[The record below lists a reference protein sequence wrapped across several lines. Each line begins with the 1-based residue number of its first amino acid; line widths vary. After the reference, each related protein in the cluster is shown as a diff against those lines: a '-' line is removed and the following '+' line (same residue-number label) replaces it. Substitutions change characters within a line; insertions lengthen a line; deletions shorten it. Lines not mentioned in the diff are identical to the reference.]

1 MHNDVF
7 KVVKS
12 AVMQQVST
20 LKTKATDRERI
31 KNHIDMRS
39 ALKKEISLGTH
50 CVLMRRSG

>member
-50 CVLMRRSG
+50 CVLMRRAG